1 MSKIGKLR
9 KWTTQVIIGALVM
22 FILVAAL
29 WWIFIPAFRQSS
41 QGRGTLGASLCSR
54 NFNFQIANPETR
66 FELARDW
73 FALLRFKCFGSYD
86 GAIERKS
93 RAVRKGRPLMDP

>member
-54 NFNFQIANPETR
+54 KLRIQRLGSNSRET
-66 FELARDW
+66 
-73 FALLRFKCFGSYD
+73 GSHCCD
-86 GAIERKS
+86 SNAS
-93 RAVRKGRPLMDP
+93 VHTTAPLNENLVQ